1 RLSKQEK
8 EIPHTAVE
16 KLTPL
21 LYREEYE
28 IRENAIWTLKY
39 IVDNKQEVKLKIID
53 QIDGCLN
60 DSQFG
65 IRNPAAMI
73 FINYWTKQMKDNH
86 ENCIGLLSVRIENFL
101 SIIFRQAFSLNTQQS
116 SLDLLQIMIIKD
128 FVLSETLFHLLE
140 CCLYDPEQTIST
152 KSVGILRIYSKRH
165 QLPSATLICLEHLL
179 TTETPILNEV
189 ILILKSV
196 VSNGYRLSRK
206 AIDILAQLLFKSSE
220 PKQIII
226 LLTHTD
232 RNQPL
237 PKSIDELLRQMYYGQ
252 ILKHSTCSTSLNKA
266 TEELLRLTSKGKL
279 LSNFVLNLIIDQ
291 LKLIERRTSLIPI
304 LVKAAS
310 NGQNLNKDHHR
321 LTLETIFFEMF
332 NQPSVDLMEI
342 FTHLIRQNQI
352 ITDRII
358 EKLENYLYEPL
369 INYFVIEIYRHLVE
383 RQKPLSPNLVKT
395 IFEFFH
401 PQQWNNISDRLKHQ
415 VILFYKAIADNRP
428 KEANQNYLPF
438 LLNDRQSI
446 YFRKEICI
454 SIRLLVEHHEKL
466 HSKTIDCLIN
476 LIHDDNDADLQQ
488 IALEILNYIR
498 STDKDAKQD
507 LSKFLDLFQLNEQ
520 TDDITLLQYLKDN
533 PSSINNLSDNL
544 SIRLSHMLYSCD
556 LQVKTNAALI
566 LAKTIPKGK
575 TLSQQILQV
584 IFWTLMDDT
593 INRETLPILLNQN
606 FEQSLPSSTI
616 DDLIH
621 LANHSSD
628 QSIQKYAKEI
638 LHQQI
643 KSNPVKIELFFEYL
657 QSKNNIDEKNF
668 RQTIKLIRTIII
680 IDKQLSTEKVS
691 FLNDHFFDE
700 EQNEIIDILFLAHR
714 YNISF
719 HQHSQLIKSVEIAL
733 QTHPSQKLFELLEII
748 VENRVI
754 LQEKTLATLFDQ
766 IVQDENYHAL
776 IVLEN
781 VSRYQI
787 IPEKML
793 MYFIDLISNRSNE
806 IFIAPG
812 FSIIRQQISQGFI
825 TDSKNILKRIQF
837 PSIIDITQLKKLD
850 SIQERL
856 GTIETLLF
864 ITYSHIDIFQQPVQQ
879 WSRNCLCFEI
889 ISTCSEVTND
899 QIISFYQNLTQL
911 ELWKNYGIFDERRD
925 IFLRHLINKQR
936 IQSLSLPTINE
947 ILIYAKTS
955 TDRPLIIIKSNETD
969 WLIKMRSCYIEDQ
982 LIEQFRELQYDPSLI
997 THLVQRL
1004 TEQQQISAIFISLC
1018 LQLMRSVDDILTILE
1033 LFNTYS
1039 VTSADLIEIFFQGE
1053 SPTNFDTLQKK
1064 IQLLIVG
1071 KTLISHWTGSNKN
1084 LSKARI
1090 LLQRLIEHKWPV
1102 SKLLSILTT
1111 RVEIKLSADASESLI
1126 NLVDVLKILVDYN
1139 VDSNISS
1146 HLQTLLRENEIKCWP
1161 SMIYN
1166 RVIEHHFGS
1175 SSSEKNLN
1183 TLLNELH
1190 TMNPQIDEE
1199 TLLKKYQT
1207 IESKYKA
1214 NSNIISCTEP
1224 IQSWSKSTIED
1235 WAKHVRQSD
1244 TSSQSTLFEMIA
1256 VMKRAVYLDSN
1267 FEPRL
1272 IQILAILILLDTR
1285 DQGGRLLQILTGE
1298 GKSTVVSILAAI
1310 KALQKQ
1316 HVDIITSSIT
1326 LAKRDAHERKSFY
1339 NYFNITVA
1347 HNNDETSYTSGPK
1360 QCYHADVVYGNSSQ
1374 FQFDLLRHEFS
1385 LLNTRALNKKENL
1398 SRRFDAVIIDEVDSM
1413 LIDENN
1419 TLARLADQLPG
1430 MEWLN
1435 PLLFG
1440 IWRAIDVEVEPESKR
1455 DTIIDNIR
1463 KLLSDP
1469 DSDLKIPTH
1478 LTQFVHESIATWVDH
1493 AILAK
1498 VEYRLDHHYIIKPD
1512 ETRTKRI
1519 MPIDFSNTGVVQ
1531 PSTTWSDGLHQFLQ
1545 IKHGLKMTTL
1555 TVTTNYL
1562 SNIGLF
1568 TRYGKNI
1575 FGLTGTIG
1583 SHDARDLL
1591 DRIYHV
1597 DTIIIPPFKQK
1608 RHIQLQTILTGND
1621 DEWLQTIVSET
1632 IDNARKQRG
1641 ILVICETRLDAKTI
1655 SKQLQRAD
1663 PTCLVRLYTDNTD
1676 AVESNVVGNQI
1687 QASEIIVAT
1696 NLAGRGTDLKTSS
1709 IVEQNG
1715 GLHVCLTF
1723 LPNNLRVEEQ
1733 AFGRTSRQGQRGT
1746 SQMILSR
1753 DRTFQQLMINYP
1765 QYQNDHNKSFT
1776 DPLNLFRDWRE
1787 QAERI
1792 HLERIWRDE
1801 IVDIKLKDELFQ
1813 HFCKLLDQLRQ
1824 ENDNVYRL
1832 LSMKEQW
1839 GLWLKSM
1846 DYITQSRLNLR
1857 LFLERQGLKKDV
1869 SEDVPEDGHS
1879 FFHAIERQLD
1889 NKLTNEQIKDQVIE
1903 HMITHPE
1910 GYSNITEEERHQ
1922 ATSEALKINLI
1933 IYRTDSRSP
1942 HIYQSE
1948 DALHTCLIG
1957 YEVGSYYFSVRSD
1970 DTDDVISATEKPEQH
1985 QQSRTQKL
1993 FGQFKRA
2000 SGTTKLFDQLK
2011 RAAGPTKLFDQF
2023 KRASGTAKL
2032 SDQSK
2037 RVADTTKLS
2046 DQFQRATG
2054 TTKLFDQFKRVADTT
2069 KRFLDQAEEQKQYF
2083 DEKLS
2088 TKIIDH
2094 DLKAGLAKFREKM
2107 IIEYKKEDFIQNP
2120 CYLLMEADT
2129 MFNQLS
2135 TWSNAARSWFEVLPW
2150 TEKRAL
2156 NYTDVIDRLKKA
2168 IELDP
2173 IFTFAA
2179 KVTLAHFL
2187 IDKKQESMELYKINA
2202 KSYLV
2207 QAQEILGRYILPQL
2221 HSMQLE
2227 TQKSNNE
2234 LVFGD
2239 LIDQT
2244 QLKVEILQVYQNYLG
2259 QAIRTIEDSQKLTD
2273 MIIINKDNCN
2283 EMTIKKKLYRDE
2295 VRTILN
2301 ESTGTISLAFH
2312 SLKCHQDLWK
2322 HDQALNLLNILPE
2335 ENEKVSIRFLNG
2347 SKIKIE
2353 ELKKIITSC
2362 NIRLNIEYL
2371 DSNEVQSLIKLFSK
2385 TIDLKLTATTDDY
2398 LKLIQTLNEGVT
2410 LVNNDCEKKQK
2421 KTNKKDRQKAEM
2433 DKTLVLITNE
2443 QQLSMTTDQ
2452 ALKFLQDNGSS
2463 IESILFKSIEIE
2475 QVDFMIST
2483 VTKPCFTLTYHSL
2496 TIEDLAK
2503 MTENVHKP
2511 FNYELRN
2518 LSKEEAKK
2526 LIEKTTDRSFLL
2538 IIEDLSIKHA
2548 KKINEDF
2555 KRNEQDVKS
2564 NTKRLTEHF
2573 TKSEQLY
2580 EELNA
2585 YGLLGINLLISI
2597 DELDPRPWISATVVV
2612 FLGAGQIAGGICL
2625 AALTGGLA
2633 VNLGIS
2639 MIGEGV
2645 NDIIFGVRGAISR
2658 RFSWKDYAI
2667 QKGVSLAICF
2677 ASLGFSA
2684 VVQATKGAQAVGV
2697 AGATSVIE
2705 ATSQGTVAI
2714 FKNSFRTVGEG
2725 AVKGISSSSWLLA
2738 FKQVAVTCAETGA
2751 RELANYFSESAY
2763 QSILSQVKSKIREEI
2778 ETAVKTSQDDEHYQR
2793 IVHRALAIDRY
2804 YENDERQNQIEQIAM
2819 NILMKNKNQFIETV
2833 QSLSKGITNAFLN
2846 HSRQLA
2852 SQSGTA
2858 SGCIQTAQL
2867 LITVG
2872 PILKGANEIRTL
2884 TNSFFIQYKNELHL
2898 LEVKMPS
2905 IADLL
2910 IHASN
2915 QEFSNSTTKDIV
2927 QVLSDEKILNTE
2939 GFLDARFFQ
2948 IQNKI
2953 KVDYSNPASYLE
2965 SPSESGQTSEDKL
2978 LNRLCHIKFQEDQHR
2993 CCAKKVL
3000 IKMVGVQNHR
3010 SSRANVFQKRIVDML
3025 TDQVCAIIYGTMVT
3039 PMTNYVISRAIASLS
3054 TTIQLKLDP
3063 NGTVT
3068 EQLMEQGAKRY
3079 IHGAVN
3085 DLVDQY
3091 HKGELQ
3097 FDPNAKEKLDQLEE
3111 RCQKEG
3117 EKPATMNEELA
3128 LNVKN
3133 GKQGSV
3139 IELCAMAI
3147 LTKKPITVLQQE
3159 MSGEVNNNDGTIKM
3173 VYTPPKRDAESGKII
3188 DGHYESVGGTTAIGG
3203 TDDCMYTAIL
3213 SKAQGQFSSVQEMRT
3228 QCAAFILTNP
3238 SFISGIHPALSII
3251 NQTRNPLRWKELMGE
3266 GGRTQG
3272 KLNPAQIAI
3281 IEQLRKKA
3289 KNSDVK
3295 ISDKNNLEDQST
3307 QVLKDF
3313 DKIYTELNDIDKVKD
3328 LRPFLRETEDK
3339 YQGRSQN
3346 RRALSGLHA
3355 LHGDLEGFFTV
3366 DAKAQHQPGPIKPE
3380 HQSPGRVRYL
3390 FRWEET
3396 KKANIQMKF
3405 MGVADNHGDNVQ
3417 AWRSIP
3423 KENQNNYFCVKNRDG
3438 LEFGVSKVSTRSNK

>member
-65 IRNPAAMI
+65 IRNPAAMV
-73 FINYWTKQMKDNH
+73 FVNYWTKQMKDNH
-86 ENCIGLLSVRIENFL
+86 ENFIGLLSARTEKFL
-101 SIIFRQAFSLNTQQS
+101 SIIFRQVFSLNVQQS
-116 SLDLLQIMIIKD
+116 SLDLLQIMITKD

-140 CCLYDPEQTIST
+140 CCLYDQEQTISK
-152 KSVGILRIYSKRH
+152 KSIGILRHYSRKYD
-165 QLPSATLICLEHLL
+165 LPSTTFICLEHLL

-196 VSNGYRLSRK
+196 VSNNGYRLSRK

-220 PKQIII
+220 PKEIII
-226 LLTHTD
+226 LLTHAD

-237 PKSIDELLRQMYYGQ
+237 PKSIDELLKQMYYCQ

-266 TEELLRLTSKGKL
+266 TEGLLRSTSEGKL

-304 LVKAAS
+304 LVKAVF
-310 NGQNLNKDHHR
+310 NGQTLNKDHHR

-332 NQPSVDLMEI
+332 DQPSVGLMEI
-342 FTHLIRQNQI
+342 FTHLTRQNQI

-358 EKLENYLYEPL
+358 EKLEYYLYEPL
-369 INYFVIEIYRHLVE
+369 TNHFVIEIYQHLIE
-383 RQKPLSPNLVKT
+383 RQKPLSPDLIKT

-401 PQQWNNISDRLKHQ
+401 PQQWNNLNDRFKHQ
-415 VILFYKAIADNRP
+415 LILFYKAIADNRP

-438 LLNDRQSI
+438 LLNNHQSI

-498 STDKDAKQD
+498 STNKDANQD

-520 TDDITLLQYLKDN
+520 TDDRTLLQHLKDAMSTIDTL
-533 PSSINNLSDNL
+533 PDNL

-556 LQVKTNAALI
+556 LQVKKNAALI

-575 TLSQQILQV
+575 ILPQQVLQV
-584 IFWTLMDDT
+584 IFWTLMDNT

-606 FEQSLPSSTI
+606 FEKSLPSSTI
-616 DDLIH
+616 DDLIY

-643 KSNPVKIELFFEYL
+643 KSNPIKIELFFEYL
-657 QSKNNIDEKNF
+657 QSTNNIKNEKNF
-668 RQTIKLIRTIII
+668 RQTIKFIRAMII
-680 IDKQLSTEKVS
+680 IDKQLSIEKLS

-719 HQHSQLIKSVEIAL
+719 HQHQKLVKSVEIAL
-733 QTHPSQKLFELLEII
+733 QTHPTRKLFELLEIFI
-748 VENRVI
+748 ENRVI

-766 IVQDENYHAL
+766 IVEDEKHHAL

-781 VSRYQI
+781 VSGYQI

-806 IFIAPG
+806 MFIAPS

-825 TDSKNILKRIQF
+825 IDSMNILERIQF
-837 PSIIDITQLKKLD
+837 PSIIDITQLEKLD
-850 SIQERL
+850 LIQERL
-856 GTIETLLF
+856 RTIETLLF
-864 ITYSHIDIFQQPVQQ
+864 ITYFHIDIFQQPIHQ

-899 QIISFYQNLTQL
+899 QIIHFYQNLTQL
-911 ELWKNYGIFDERRD
+911 ELWKNYDIFDERRD

-936 IQSLSLPTINE
+936 TQSLSLSTIND

-955 TDRPLIIIKSNETD
+955 TDRPLTILKSNEID
-969 WLIKMRSCYIEDQ
+969 WLIQMRSCYIEDQ
-982 LIEQFRELQYDPSLI
+982 LVEQFRPLQYNSSLI
-997 THLVQRL
+997 NHLVQRL
-1004 TEQQQISAIFISLC
+1004 TEQEQISAIFISSC
-1018 LQLMRSVDDILTILE
+1018 LQLMRSANDISTILE
-1033 LFNTYS
+1033 LFNTYG
-1039 VTSADLIEIFFQGE
+1039 VTSADMIEVFFQGE

-1064 IQLLIVG
+1064 IHLLIVG

-1111 RVEIKLSADASESLI
+1111 RAEIKLSADASESLLHLI
-1126 NLVDVLKILVDYN
+1126 DVLKILVDYN
-1139 VDSNISS
+1139 VDSNISC
-1146 HLQTLLRENEIKCWP
+1146 HLQSILSENEIKCWP
-1161 SMIYN
+1161 STIYN

-1175 SSSEKNLN
+1175 SSSEKNLD
-1183 TLLNELH
+1183 TLLNEIH
-1190 TMNPQIDEE
+1190 KFNQHINKEV
-1199 TLLKKYQT
+1199 LLKKYQT

-1214 NSNIISCTEP
+1214 NSTIISCKEP
-1224 IQSWSKSTIED
+1224 IKSWSKSTIED
-1235 WAKHVRQSD
+1235 WAKHARRSD
-1244 TSSQSTLFEMIA
+1244 SSSESTLFEIIA

-1267 FEPRL
+1267 FEPRP
-1272 IQILAILILLDTR
+1272 IQILAILILLDTT
-1285 DQGGRLLQILTGE
+1285 DQRGRILQILTGE

-1310 KALQKQ
+1310 KALQNQ

-1326 LAKRDAHERKSFY
+1326 LAKRDAQERKSFY
-1339 NYFNITVA
+1339 DYFNITVA

-1385 LLNTRALNKKENL
+1385 LLNTRTLNKKENL
-1398 SRRFDAVIIDEVDSM
+1398 SRHFDAVIIDEVDSM

-1440 IWRAIDVEVEPESKR
+1440 IWRAIDAEVEPESKR

-1478 LTQFVHESIATWVDH
+1478 LTEFVHESIATWVDH

-1591 DRIYHV
+1591 DRMYHV

-1608 RHIQLQTILTGND
+1608 RHIQLQTILTEND

-1632 IDNARKQRG
+1632 IGNARKQRG

-1765 QYQNDHNKSFT
+1765 EYQNIHKKPFT
-1776 DPLNLFRDWRE
+1776 DPLNLFHDWRE

-1857 LFLERQGLKKDV
+1857 LFLERQGLKI
-1869 SEDVPEDGHS
+1869 EDVPQDGHS

-1903 HMITHPE
+1903 LMIGHAE
-1910 GYSNITEEERHQ
+1910 HYSNITDEKRHQ

-1942 HIYQSE
+1942 HIYQRE
-1948 DALHTCLIG
+1948 DALHTCHIG
-1957 YEVGSYYFSVRSD
+1957 YEVGSYYFSIRSD
-1970 DTDDVISATEKPEQH
+1970 DTDDVTSAAKKTE
-1985 QQSRTQKL
+1985 QQQKSNK
-1993 FGQFKRA
+1993 Q
-2000 SGTTKLFDQLK
+2000 
-2011 RAAGPTKLFDQF
+2011 
-2023 KRASGTAKL
+2023 
-2032 SDQSK
+2032 
-2037 RVADTTKLS
+2037 
-2046 DQFQRATG
+2046 
-2054 TTKLFDQFKRVADTT
+2054 KLFDQFKRVADTT
-2069 KRFLDQAEEQKQYF
+2069 KRFLDQVEEQKQCF
-2083 DEKLS
+2083 NEKLS

-2107 IIEYKKEDFIQNP
+2107 ITEYKKEDFIQNP

-2129 MFNQLS
+2129 MTNQLS
-2135 TWSNAARSWFEVLPW
+2135 AWTNVTRSCFEVLPW
-2150 TEKRAL
+2150 TKKRAF
-2156 NYTDVIDRLKKA
+2156 NYKDIIDRLEKA
-2168 IELDP
+2168 IKLDP
-2173 IFTFAA
+2173 VFTFAA
-2179 KVTLAHFL
+2179 QVTLSHFL
-2187 IDKKQESMELYKINA
+2187 IDKEKESMKPYKIKA

-2207 QAQEILGRYILPQL
+2207 RAQEILGRYILPQL

-2227 TQKSNNE
+2227 TKKSNDE
-2234 LVFGD
+2234 LIFGD
-2239 LIDQT
+2239 LINQT
-2244 QLKVEILQVYQNYLG
+2244 QLKVEIFQVYQNYLG

-2273 MIIINKDNCN
+2273 VIIINKDNCN

-2295 VRTILN
+2295 VKTVLDK
-2301 ESTGTISLAFH
+2301 STGTISLAFH
-2312 SLKCHQDLWK
+2312 SLKCHQDLGK
-2322 HDQALNLLNILPE
+2322 HDQALNLLDILSE
-2335 ENEKVSIRFLNG
+2335 EHEKVSIRFLDG
-2347 SKIKIE
+2347 SKTKIE
-2353 ELKKIITSC
+2353 ELKKIISSC
-2362 NIRLNIEYL
+2362 NVRLNIEYL
-2371 DSNEVQSLIKLFSK
+2371 DSNEVQPLMKLSNK

-2398 LKLIQTLNEGVT
+2398 LKLIQTLNKRVT
-2410 LVNNDCEKKQK
+2410 LANNNCQKKQK
-2421 KTNKKDRQKAEM
+2421 KTNKKDRQIAEM
-2433 DKTLVLITNE
+2433 DKTMVLITNE

-2452 ALKFLQDNGSS
+2452 ALEFLPDNGSS

-2475 QVDFMIST
+2475 QVDFIIST
-2483 VTKPCFTLTYHSL
+2483 VTKPSFTLTYHSL
-2496 TIEDLAK
+2496 KMEDLTK
-2503 MTENVHKP
+2503 MIENVHKP
-2511 FNYELRN
+2511 FNYEIRN
-2518 LSKEEAKK
+2518 LSKEKAKK
-2526 LIEKTTDRSFLL
+2526 LIKKTTDRSFLL
-2538 IIEDLSIKHA
+2538 IIEDLSIRHA
-2548 KKINEDF
+2548 RKINEDF
-2555 KRNEQDVKS
+2555 KRDEQDVKS
-2564 NTKRLTEHF
+2564 NMKRLTEHF
-2573 TKSEQLY
+2573 TKSELLY

-2585 YGLLGINLLISI
+2585 YELLGINLLISI
-2597 DELDPRPWISATVVV
+2597 DELDPRSWISATVVV
-2612 FLGAGQIAGGICL
+2612 FLGAGQIAGGIWL
-2625 AALTGGLA
+2625 AAITGGLSIS
-2633 VNLGIS
+2633 LGIS
-2639 MIGEGV
+2639 LIGEGL
-2645 NDIIFGVRGAISR
+2645 NDIVFGVRGAISR

-2667 QKGVSLAICF
+2667 QKGISLAICF

-2684 VVQATKGAQAVGV
+2684 VTEAVKGAQAVGV
-2697 AGATSVIE
+2697 TGVASTIQATR
-2705 ATSQGTVAI
+2705 QGTVAI
-2714 FKNSFRTVGEG
+2714 FKNSFRRVGEG
-2725 AVKGISSSSWLLA
+2725 AIKGFSSTSWLLA
-2738 FKQVAVTCAETGA
+2738 CKQVVVTCAETGA
-2751 RELANYFSESAY
+2751 RELANYFSEAAY
-2763 QSILSQVKSKIREEI
+2763 QGILCSVKSNIREEI
-2778 ETAVKTSQDDEHYQR
+2778 ETTARIHLNNKHYQR
-2793 IVHRALAIDRY
+2793 ILHRALAIDLY
-2804 YENDERQNQIEQIAM
+2804 YGKDEWQNQIEQIAM
-2819 NILMKNKNQFIETV
+2819 NILTKNKDQFIETI

-2852 SQSGTA
+2852 SQSGIV
-2858 SGCIQTAQL
+2858 SGSIRTAQL
-2867 LITVG
+2867 LMTIV

-2884 TNSFFIQYKNELHL
+2884 TDSFFAQYKQELQL
-2898 LEVKMPS
+2898 LEVKIPS
-2905 IADLL
+2905 IEDLL
-2910 IHASN
+2910 LHASN
-2915 QEFSNSTTKDIV
+2915 EEFSSSTTKDIV
-2927 QVLSDEKILNTE
+2927 QVLTNAKILNTH
-2939 GFLDARFFQ
+2939 GFLDARL
-2948 IQNKI
+2948 IQ
-2953 KVDYSNPASYLE
+2953 DQDEDETDFSNVASFRQASDEL
-2965 SPSESGQTSEDKL
+2965 GRTSKDKL
-2978 LNRLCHIKFQEDQHR
+2978 LTRLRHIKFQEDQHR
-2993 CCAKKVL
+2993 CCAEKVL
-3000 IKMVGVQNHR
+3000 IKMIGAQNHR
-3010 SSRANVFQKRIVDML
+3010 SLRASIFQKRIVDIL

-3039 PMTNYVISRAIASLS
+3039 PMMNYVTSRVIASLS
-3054 TTIQLKLDP
+3054 TAIQLKLDP

-3079 IHGAVN
+3079 IHGIAN

-3091 HKGELQ
+3091 NKGELQ
-3097 FDPNAKEKLDQLEE
+3097 FDRNAKQKLDQLEE
-3111 RCQKEG
+3111 RFEKEG
-3117 EKPATMNEELA
+3117 EKPITLNEELA
-3128 LNVKN
+3128 LSVKN
-3133 GKQGSV
+3133 GKQGGI
-3139 IELCAMAI
+3139 IELCVMAI
-3147 LTKKPITVLQQE
+3147 LTKKPITILQQE
-3159 MSGEVNNNDGTIKM
+3159 MSGEVNNNDGSIKM
-3173 VYTPPKRDAESGKII
+3173 VYTPPKIDAESGKII
-3188 DGHYESVGGTTAIGG
+3188 DGHYEAVGGTTAIG
-3203 TDDCMYTAIL
+3203 DMNDCMYTAIL
-3213 SKAQGQFSSVQEMRT
+3213 SKTQGQFPSVQEIRT

-3238 SFISGIHPALSII
+3238 NFICGIHPALSII
-3251 NQTRNPLRWKELMGE
+3251 NQTRSPLRWKELTGE
-3266 GGRTQG
+3266 GG
-3272 KLNPAQIAI
+3272 A
-3281 IEQLRKKA
+3281 KKVEF
-3289 KNSDVK
+3289 KDDDVK
-3295 ISDKNNLEDQST
+3295 TLKGAKEKALEDLKSYVSEQPH
-3307 QVLKDF
+3307 VLVSNTAKESIQKLLEDPKELGNF
-3313 DKIYTELNDIDKVKD
+3313 DKLTNGNTGIVQIDYDI
-3328 LRPFLRETEDK
+3328 
-3339 YQGRSQN
+3339 
-3346 RRALSGLHA
+3346 
-3355 LHGDLEGFFTV
+3355 
-3366 DAKAQHQPGPIKPE
+3366 
-3380 HQSPGRVRYL
+3380 
-3390 FRWEET
+3390 
-3396 KKANIQMKF
+3396 
-3405 MGVADNHGDNVQ
+3405 
-3417 AWRSIP
+3417 
-3423 KENQNNYFCVKNRDG
+3423 
-3438 LEFGVSKVSTRSNK
+3438 